1 MKKNI
6 GKMILSC
13 YNLFLAFSAIY
24 AGIIMI
30 LGKLG
35 DYPPEWLNRVPFTNW
50 IYPGVIAI
58 VVYGIG
64 NLIAAGFSV
73 IHNDRGLIAS
83 AIMGVIFLISIL
95 LSIKV
100 LGETYLVTWQFIFL
114 SIIQIAL
121 TIFAIMFSSKN
132 KNIITE
138 N

>member
-1 MKKNI
+1 MRGKI
-6 GKMILSC
+6 GKISLGC
-13 YNLFLAFSAIY
+13 YNLFLAVGAIY

-30 LGKLG
+30 LGKFG
-35 DYPPEWLNRVPFTNW
+35 EYPSEWINKVPFTDW
-50 IYPGVIAI
+50 VYPGIIAI
-58 VVYGIG
+58 VLYGMG

-73 IHNDRGLIAS
+73 IKNDRGLIAS

-121 TIFAIMFSSKN
+121 TVFALMSSYKN
-132 KNIITE
+132 KNIKFK
-138 N
+138 

>member
-1 MKKNI
+1 
-6 GKMILSC
+6 
-13 YNLFLAFSAIY
+13 
-24 AGIIMI
+24 MI

-35 DYPPEWLNRVPFTNW
+35 EYPSEWINKVPFTNW
-50 IYPGVIAI
+50 IYPGIIAI
-58 VVYGIG
+58 VLYGIG
-64 NLIAAGFSV
+64 NLIAAAFSV
-73 IHNDRGLIAS
+73 IKNDRGLIAS

-121 TIFAIMFSSKN
+121 TVFVLMSSYKN
-132 KNIITE
+132 KNIRF